1 MPRLERIVHL
11 STCFDLFVQGLR
23 GAEVGVHCIST
34 LIKGFDFCRGGG
46 RGAEVGMHCIVLNR
60 ILMCVIKQPCHA
72 NT

>member
-34 LIKGFDFCRGGG
+34 LIKGLIFAGQGGEAL
-46 RGAEVGMHCIVLNR
+46 RLECIASCS
-60 ILMCVIKQPCHA
+60 IGF
-72 NT
+72 